1 MMRMMGSRWIGAA
14 LAVLLCSCSALQC
27 ADDGSVTPLE
37 VTSLQVLANVGEE
50 QASQVAHLKLINVD
64 LTQNGLASINW
75 TKFTLSTFA
84 ISFIKSPMDTFESR
98 HLGPLAATLIQ
109 LCFETTSLA
118 SLSNTS
124 FTNMPRLT
132 RLLLNDEP
140 RLSYASDVF
149 KPVPKLATLQLS
161 RANINTISAAMFA
174 PLTALTTLVLANND
188 LTELNSQ
195 ALAHLPLKNLDLSVS
210 AITSLNSSVLAPFPG
225 LTELQISR
233 MSLTR
238 IPNTTFDSVPKLE
251 TLIWSGSVRR
261 FIQVPVTERHL
272 YPLTSLSRIDLD
284 HHAISRDH
292 IEQWGAAFADRHPL
306 LTTFQAKFARLR
318 VVPPFLQHL
327 QHIARVV
334 LSFNPITS
342 WVKLRPKSLLDLD
355 LLATEQLQRIPKDSL
370 PEHGV
375 MQLLWQ
381 VTQTP
386 GLPYSTC
393 AFGSDGWRCTCSN
406 NTRPTN
412 PLQPSDCE
420 LMCPD
425 LVIDQQ
431 TYQGIVGTVVNTSCS
446 LSEPPFQQATCEF
459 DEASQRARWVGASL
473 GETKPSFAHQ
483 CASGLVVNVL
493 QADLQTPFVA
503 AQPVTRV
510 QFTHCPKS
518 IFDSGLDKLFDSHN
532 VVEVAIHHCQLDAAK
547 LKEFLLLPVL
557 SLQVLDVSFNPLRVL
572 DPQTFNDQLIDLQ
585 VVNLSY
591 TEMTNLPRSFAET
604 NNLFTHLDLSN
615 NYLTSLA
622 ELSLPRTRKLVLV
635 DLRNNQLQSF
645 EGDLFFNALNATQLN
660 PNALLMD
667 NNPSQC
673 RLAKELD
680 AWVLQCDCSDGSR
693 NVPACQIDQPRCSP
707 LNPNITLPPV
717 SVCNGINDCINATD
731 EASCTT
737 MVGDL
742 SDQLCFL
749 PVDDCIHSCY
759 GSITYEMT
767 RGRMAIAP
775 AATLCR
781 DQGTPCLPSILSPTL
796 TMQYAEGLMG
806 AISVLVTQETDTDTL
821 TIRFTIDGADSAV
834 NSTCSKSYAL
844 RLPSPA
850 PPSFDEPE
858 SESAT
863 SSNAGLV
870 AGVVVSL
877 LFMMFIAILVYRRRR
892 DPAKTKRKAIASQL
906 QQALETINA
915 QTASKDVS
923 TLRQYREHQI
933 VEGEILGQGQYGQ
946 VTAAVY
952 KGKLSAVAR
961 TMALK
966 TLAPILEE
974 GDAMSQSLIEL
985 HLLAQLEHENIVQV
999 YGLVID
1005 RLPLTFVM
1013 ELCPHGDL
1021 RAHLLSIQTRLPP
1034 TTELSIF
1041 IQLTSAL
1048 AYLHEKRILH
1058 RDLAARNVLL
1068 KSKQPCLIKLA
1079 DFGLG
1084 RVLDVHA
1091 EYYRAST
1098 TRELPFRWQAPEA
1111 CVQARFSMASDV
1123 WSLGIVIWEVL
1134 ASGTRPYRDLPNV
1147 NAVVSWLRN
1156 GQRLELPPD
1165 NTGLGKLVQSC
1176 WQSNPAL
1183 RPTAEQALE
1192 RLHGLDVHDPT
1203 TPRWLPNDG
1212 LVMDDFEEQEESHL

>member
-459 DEASQRARWVGASL
+459 DEASRRARWVGEL
-473 GETKPSFAHQ
+473 LTPTRVPYAHQ

-493 QADLQTPFVA
+493 ALQLPGSFPSNGLLR
-503 AQPVTRV
+503 PVTRV
-510 QFTHCPKS
+510 RFQHCPGKVMLDELVRLLTRHGDTVTELTVRHCAVDAAWLKS
-518 IFDSGLDKLFDSHN
+518 LLPLSLPMLYSLDLSHN
-532 VVEVAIHHCQLDAAK
+532 VITSLLEGTFAFQSAVQLR
-547 LKEFLLLPVL
+547 
-557 SLQVLDVSFNPLRVL
+557 SLD
-572 DPQTFNDQLIDLQ
+572 
-585 VVNLSY
+585 LSY
-591 TEMTNLPRSFAET
+591 NAVTSLPRSFAGLRT
-604 NNLFTHLDLSN
+604 DLTTIDLSYN
-615 NYLTSLA
+615 HITSLV
-622 ELSLPRTRKLVLV
+622 ELSLPNERSLLHIDLSYNAIVTLGADILFHAYNLSRLDEASLRMEGNPSVCWLLQLPTGYWTARCNCSTG
-635 DLRNNQLQSF
+635 LRNAPGCEVVSM
-645 EGDLFFNALNATQLN
+645 
-660 PNALLMD
+660 P
-667 NNPSQC
+667 
-673 RLAKELD
+673 
-680 AWVLQCDCSDGSR
+680 CSDQAGAQNISVPDICNGR
-693 NVPACQIDQPRCSP
+693 VDCINGADEVDCDRIATRSGIGICPDLLDSCWPTCYRSLSMVLDNGLVILTPTPTTCADPGPACQPAVLS
-707 LNPNITLPPV
+707 
-717 SVCNGINDCINATD
+717 SNG
-731 EASCTT
+731 
-737 MVGDL
+737 V
-742 SDQLCFL
+742 
-749 PVDDCIHSCY
+749 HS
-759 GSITYEMT
+759 
-767 RGRMAIAP
+767 AV
-775 AATLCR
+775 
-781 DQGTPCLPSILSPTL
+781 
-796 TMQYAEGLMG
+796 GLMG
-806 AISVLVTQETDTDTL
+806 TTQAFAFGRDGNMTVQLQFESGNCVLQYAVSAAQISTSAAPGTSNAPSHAAKSSNTGIVVAVVLV
-821 TIRFTIDGADSAV
+821 
-834 NSTCSKSYAL
+834 
-844 RLPSPA
+844 
-850 PPSFDEPE
+850 
-858 SESAT
+858 
-863 SSNAGLV
+863 
-870 AGVVVSL
+870 
-877 LFMMFIAILVYRRRR
+877 AILSVAVLVFLYRRQR
-892 DPAKTKRKAIASQL
+892 PEHSHRKAIEAQLMVALNQLNNASSMSQSST
-906 QQALETINA
+906 AL
-915 QTASKDVS
+915 SS
-923 TLRQYREHQI
+923 FRERDF
-933 VEGEILGQGQYGQ
+933 VEGEILGKGQYGQ
-946 VTAAVY
+946 VVGAVY
-952 KGKLSAVAR
+952 KGNQGSVPQAL
-961 TMALK
+961 ALK
-966 TLAPILEE
+966 TLLPVMER

-985 HLLAQLEHENIVQV
+985 HLLAQLEHENIVRV

-1005 RLPLTFVM
+1005 RLPLTFVL

-1041 IQLTSAL
+1041 IQLASAL

-1068 KSKQPCLIKLA
+1068 KSKHPCLIKLA

-1084 RVLDVHA
+1084 RTLDAHA
-1091 EYYRAST
+1091 DYYRATSQ
-1098 TRELPFRWQAPEA
+1098 RELPFRWQAPEA
-1111 CVQARFSMASDV
+1111 CLQAKHSMASDM
-1123 WSLGIVIWEVL
+1123 WSLGVVMWEVL
-1134 ASGTRPYRDLPNV
+1134 NCATRPYSSLGSMAEV
-1147 NAVVSWLRN
+1147 LAYLRQ
-1156 GQRLELPPD
+1156 GQRLSLPDGP
-1165 NTGLGKLVQSC
+1165 TTTMSRIVQSC
-1176 WQSNPAL
+1176 WQGDPAL
-1183 RPTAEQALE
+1183 RPTAGVTLAQLRDVEAKE
-1192 RLHGLDVHDPT
+1192 SYVRATTTLHC
-1203 TPRWLPNDG
+1203 
-1212 LVMDDFEEQEESHL
+1212 DFEEQEESYL